1 MAHRVEREEARESFK
16 KEALQAWREYR
27 ETGLHL
33 SVEETAAWLDTW
45 GSENETEAP
54 ECRK

>member
-45 GSENETEAP
+45 GSEKETEAP

>member
-1 MAHRVEREEARESFK
+1 MAHWIKREEARESFK
-16 KEALQAWREYR
+16 KEALEAWREYR

-45 GSENETEAP
+45 GSEDETKAP
-54 ECRK
+54 EWRK